1 MKFIIT
7 ESKAEQVILKFL
19 DVHVEPDYSWG
30 PDLHNFYREDVEIH
44 GSYDFLVNDRL
55 AYSYWDKNGNNKLLE
70 VMPWVYEQLDS
81 LFGSMWED
89 IFIEW
94 FEKNSGLKVKLFV
107 KYDAD
112 WVPKRIND

>member
-7 ESKAEQVILKFL
+7 ESKAEQIILKYL
-19 DVHVEPDYSWG
+19 DVYIEPDYSWG
-30 PDLHNFYREDVEIH
+30 PDLHKFYREEVKNF
-44 GSYDFLVNDRL
+44 GVYDFVINDRR
-55 AYSYWDKNGNNKLLE
+55 AYSYWDGNHNDKLLE

-112 WVPKRIND
+112 WVPKRI